1 MTDSRESLDEQLSKA
16 FDIATAEE
24 KPELEEVSA
33 PSGIEPETAAQAE
46 QRARDDLGRYKA
58 KEQAADTAPQ
68 PAEQDAGKE
77 DATGQKPQEAAQPVP
92 VAAEAAIQ
100 PPVSLS
106 AAAKA
111 EWSKTPPAIQQD
123 LLKRENDIA
132 RYVQQT
138 SATLKQHEAINAQI
152 EPHRKQIE
160 QWYGDVPTGLK
171 TLFDISNFAQQSPY
185 DYMRWYVQQR
195 GLDPRQVIDVLA
207 GGQAPQ
213 AQSAAFNP
221 QLANLQQ
228 EVMSLKQ
235 RHQQEEQSRAAA
247 QEQSL
252 QQMYAE
258 FANNPANKHFE
269 TLREDMAVLLESGL
283 AKDFS
288 DAYEQAKWR
297 NPQVRAA
304 VLAEQHAEQEA
315 KRKADAAAQAK
326 KASNAAAVAVATK
339 GGAVG
344 SPRDKRSF
352 DDIAAEAYDRA
363 MGAS

>member
-1 MTDSRESLDEQLSKA
+1 MTDTRESLDEQLSKA
-16 FDIATAEE
+16 FDMAMAADKPAEVEETPAIA
-24 KPELEEVSA
+24 VD
-33 PSGIEPETAAQAE
+33 ETPATDTRE
-46 QRARDDLGRYKA
+46 RDEGGRFKA
-58 KEQAADTAPQ
+58 KDQAAENAP
-68 PAEQDAGKE
+68 ADAIKDADKE
-77 DATGQKPQEAAQPVP
+77 DGAGQKPPEVTQPVM
-92 VAAEAAIQ
+92 VAVTEAAIQ

-138 SATLKQHEAINAQI
+138 SATLKQHEAISAQI

-185 DYMRWYVQQR
+185 DYMRYFVQQR
-195 GLDPRQVIDVLA
+195 GLDPQQVINVLA
-207 GGQAPQ
+207 GGQVPQ
-213 AQSAAFNP
+213 AQPAAFNP
-221 QLANLQQ
+221 QLATLMQ
-228 EVMSLKQ
+228 EVVSLKQ
-235 RHQQEEQSRAAA
+235 HRQQEEQLRAAE
-247 QEQSL
+247 QEKTVKQK
-252 QQMYAE
+252 YEE

-269 TLREDMAVLLESGL
+269 ALREDMALLLENGL

-315 KRKADAAAQAK
+315 KRKADVAAHAK

-339 GGAVG
+339 GGAIG
-344 SPRDKRSF
+344 SPRDKKNL
-352 DDIAAEAYDRA
+352 DDVMSDAYDRA
-363 MGAS
+363 MGAA